1 MTRLLTRHLI
11 TVALALCAWG
21 ATPLGRWPVTSA
33 LSVSRSAMSQTW
45 GLTRVSQG
53 AAFAPRG
60 HPGLSPG
67 LPTGR
72 ELPPRVVTACSIRR
86 SRRQSVSSSQPFHL
100 NGAIVPV
107 AGIASWPLFAGDHV
121 VTHSAPAIALLRG
134 SGKYFL
140 AGAIVALSGQPLPHG
155 RSSDQSRDGVPS
167 GPGAVFRYITVIP
180 NTSTKAAIP
189 LDGNDNPGNPG
200 VPPYQKPPGPSPYR

>member
-33 LSVSRSAMSQTW
+33 LSISRGAMSQTW

-86 SRRQSVSSSQPFHL
+86 SRRQSLSGSQPFDL

-121 VTHSAPAIALLRG
+121 VTHSAPATVVFRGGSRIVLEPNSELKIDAKDRKPVIALLRG
-134 SGKYFL
+134 SGKYSL
-140 AGAIVALSGQPLPHG
+140 AGAIVALS
-155 RSSDQSRDGVPS
+155 
-167 GPGAVFRYITVIP
+167 
-180 NTSTKAAIP
+180 TKAAIS

-200 VPPYQKPPGPSPYR
+200 VPPYQQPPSPSPYR